1 MSPPLLASGD
11 VGLVFVLASVVFL
24 VGAASAAAMVGFKL
38 TMSPPEEVRRFGRNL
53 LLFAA
58 LAVVAAGV
66 SWLAFV
72 GWD

>member
-1 MSPPLLASGD
+1 
-11 VGLVFVLASVVFL
+11 
-24 VGAASAAAMVGFKL
+24 
-38 TMSPPEEVRRFGRNL
+38 MSPPEEVRRFGRNL